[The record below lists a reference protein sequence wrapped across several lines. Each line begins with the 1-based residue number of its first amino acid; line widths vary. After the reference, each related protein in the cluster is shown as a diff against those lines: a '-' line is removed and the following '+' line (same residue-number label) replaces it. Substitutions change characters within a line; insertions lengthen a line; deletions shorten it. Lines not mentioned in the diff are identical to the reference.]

1 MQLIRKSRLT
11 FTLKLFT
18 LKLYLHILVFH
29 LMVHQTSLILII
41 KKSMCKLMVMKSVLH
56 DFVSCDT
63 FPLVKTESYLSS
75 ESKLPIASINI

>member
-1 MQLIRKSRLT
+1 MQSIRKSRLT

-41 KKSMCKLMVMKSVLH
+41 KK
-56 DFVSCDT
+56 
-63 FPLVKTESYLSS
+63 
-75 ESKLPIASINI
+75 INVQANSNEMRTACFCTM